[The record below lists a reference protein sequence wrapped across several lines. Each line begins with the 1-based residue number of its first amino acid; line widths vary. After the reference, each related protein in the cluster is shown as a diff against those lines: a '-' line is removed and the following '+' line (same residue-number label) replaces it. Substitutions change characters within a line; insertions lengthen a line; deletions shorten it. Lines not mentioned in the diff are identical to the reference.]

1 MYRKEKMMK
10 RKLYA
15 TWLKTLSVAAALT
28 LSTSLMACTAAAE
41 SSTEAAIS
49 DSETD
54 AETTPLEETDIFASQ
69 SATDAAL
76 QQEAAA
82 GYSFESPLVVL
93 NPYGNSPLTAVAI
106 FSTDEETG
114 GTITV
119 KGKSEENDIY
129 GTFEAATDHIVPIYG
144 LYNGDTTEV
153 VLTLDD
159 GTSTTLEI
167 TTEAVDTSYW
177 NIEAEMLDSEA
188 YDYSTMTLTMQSGG
202 TLLIIDS
209 AGDIRWYFN
218 SLGTQG
224 VHQLSNGHLM
234 APASYTISGTY
245 YKSGLVE
252 FDLSGKYYREYAIPG
267 GEHHDFQELSNGNLL
282 VASNSPD
289 LSSVEDYIVEIDRE
303 TGEVVWELDM
313 KDVLGDTDD
322 GASASIAT
330 DGSDDIDWLHNN
342 SLWYDEENDL
352 LLISARHKDAIVA
365 VNKTDK
371 TLAWILGDPDGW
383 ETIDESYFFT
393 PVGDDFEWFY
403 AEHQVT
409 MLDNGDIMLF
419 DNGTAKV
426 KYYDNENRVT
436 GDDVY
441 SRAVIYRIDTEA
453 MTVEQ
458 IFEYGKERG
467 AEWYSDWISGAIS
480 LDGTQNALQITAG
493 SNLYSEEEDSHD
505 YGPIYQL
512 ASGYTSTSHIDRLID
527 GELIFELTISGDTFR
542 SQTYRTLVLS
552 VYTEGAAL
560 DVTQTGVLLGSL
572 GEKST
577 VEPEEEISFENTE
590 ALPDGWTFSRD
601 ATKATLSGSFIT
613 ETAAA
618 DLADG
623 YLVLKND
630 DETKVYSLTQTTTES
645 DGTTT
650 VAVKGWVS
658 PDGLEGSTWEIYLVL
673 DGVTYE
679 SGYSVEF

>member
-1 MYRKEKMMK
+1 MKEKFCTVWSK
-10 RKLYA
+10 SL
-15 TWLKTLSVAAALT
+15 AAAAVLV
-28 LSTSLMACTAAAE
+28 LAAGLMICAARINAEAAE
-41 SSTEAAIS
+41 TELTTEAVEDTEAAADTILL
-49 DSETD
+49 T
-54 AETTPLEETDIFASQ
+54 ETDIFAAQ
-69 SATDAAL
+69 SAIDAAL
-76 QQEAAA
+76 LQEAAA

-93 NPYGNSPLTAVAI
+93 DPYGNSPLTAVAI
-106 FSTDEETG
+106 FSTDEELG

-119 KGKSEENDIY
+119 KGKSEENDIS
-129 GTFEAATDHIVPIYG
+129 GTFDAATNHIVPIYG

-159 GTSTTLEI
+159 GTSVTLEV
-167 TTEAVDTSYW
+167 TTEEIDTSAW
-177 NIEAEMLDSEA
+177 DIEAEMLDSEA

-202 TLLIIDS
+202 VLLIIDS

-289 LSSVEDYIVEIDRE
+289 LSSIEDYIVEIDRE

-313 KDVLGDTDD
+313 RDILGDTDD
-322 GASASIAT
+322 GASASILT
-330 DGSDDIDWLHNN
+330 DGAEDNDWLHNN

-352 LLISARHKDAIVA
+352 LLVSARHKDAIIA
-365 VNKTDK
+365 VHKTEK

-383 ETIDESYFFT
+383 ESIDESYFFT

-426 KYYDNENRVT
+426 KYDDNDNRVT
-436 GDDVY
+436 GNDVY

-467 AEWYSDWISGAIS
+467 AEWYSDWISGVIS
-480 LDGTQNALQITAG
+480 LDGTQDALQVTAG
-493 SNLYSEEEDSHD
+493 SNLYSAEEDSYD

-512 ASGYTSTSHIDRLID
+512 ASGYTSTTHIDRLID
-527 GELIFELTISGDTFR
+527 GELVFELTITGDTYR
-542 SQTYRTLVLS
+542 SQTYRSLVLS
-552 VYTEGAAL
+552 VYTEGATL

-572 GEKST
+572 GEKAT
-577 VEPEEEISFENTE
+577 VEPEADISLEDAET
-590 ALPDGWTFSRD
+590 LPDGWTFSRD
-601 ATKATLSGSFIT
+601 ATKVTLSGSFT
-613 ETAAA
+613 TKTSAD

-623 YLVLKND
+623 YLVLKSA
-630 DETKVYSLTQTTTES
+630 DETKVYTLTQSTTES

-658 PDGLEGSTWEIYLVL
+658 PDGLEGSTWEIFLML
-673 DGVTYE
+673 DGVTYA
-679 SGYSVEF
+679 SGYSVDF